1 MECSSLTTEGLDERG
16 VVRKVPY
23 PNHYSAN
30 EIVRVRR
37 GLASNLN
44 RLGVDDSVI
53 QRILPR
59 QPRGVPRTTA
69 GTVVAQTASPEPKGS
84 LLLEPYACT
93 GPPMAT

>member
-1 MECSSLTTEGLDERG
+1 VECSSLTTEGLDERG

-53 QRILPR
+53 QRILRRSTDSEHTKPLHQDGIAR
-59 QPRGVPRTTA
+59 CDRSNEAV
-69 GTVVAQTASPEPKGS
+69 
-84 LLLEPYACT
+84 L
-93 GPPMAT
+93 